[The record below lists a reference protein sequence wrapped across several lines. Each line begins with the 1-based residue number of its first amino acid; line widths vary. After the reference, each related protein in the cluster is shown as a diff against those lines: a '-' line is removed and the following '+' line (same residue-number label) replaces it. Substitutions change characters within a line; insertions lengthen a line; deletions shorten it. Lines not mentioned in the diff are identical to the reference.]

1 MLSGTVPHAFCRDGG
16 RAQRLGNLQEAFVTA
31 EKQRIIRCVPQ
42 GLRNGEKIGVF
53 PANQL
58 GIGVRRGGGDA
69 AQGLAADAVL
79 VVSVW

>member
-1 MLSGTVPHAFCRDGG
+1 M
-16 RAQRLGNLQEAFVTA
+16 TA